1 MIYLDNIAGCAPD
14 KRVVEKILPFLTERY
29 GNASS
34 HFYHLGRDAFEAMEE
49 ARKEVAQLM
58 GANSDDV
65 YFTASGTESN
75 NLALKGVISHPDN
88 LHKKHII
95 LSELEHYS
103 LQNPARRLIS
113 KGYKVSWAKVT
124 PQGHVD
130 TDHLASLLNEDTV
143 FVAIQHANPEI
154 GTVQDIAT
162 ISKLVKASGAH
173 LHIDAVASAGLLPID
188 VDTFRADTL
197 SISGTNLYGIRGT
210 AALYIRKGVK
220 ILPVTEGGGQEQGIR
235 AGSENIVGI
244 VAMGEGARI
253 VREEMS
259 SYVPQLQALGENL
272 MSRITSLYDF
282 IHITGESDMSKR
294 LPGNV
299 SFWVEYIE
307 GESLL
312 MWYAVK
318 GFAVASGSACASNI
332 LAEDEDDLEASPI
345 LTAVGVPTDVCAG
358 SVTMSLSRT
367 NTQEHVDRVIAETP
381 DIVDRLCA
389 ISPAFN
395 K

>member
-1 MIYLDNIAGCAPD
+1 MIYLDNIAGSAPD
-14 KRVVEKILPFLTERY
+14 KRVVEKVLPFLTERY

-34 HFYHLGRDAFEAMEE
+34 HFYHLGRDAFEAVEE
-49 ARKEVAQLM
+49 ARGEVSALI
-58 GANSDDV
+58 GSTPEEI
-65 YFTASGTESN
+65 YFTSSGTESN
-75 NLALKGVISHPDN
+75 NLALKGVIAHPDN
-88 LHKKHII
+88 RHKKHII

-113 KGYKVSWAKVT
+113 QGYEVTWARVSNE
-124 PQGHVD
+124 GRVD
-130 TDHLASLLNEDTV
+130 LPYLKSIIREDTV

-154 GTVQDIAT
+154 GTIQDIAS
-162 ISKLVKASGAH
+162 IAEIVKGAGVH
-173 LHIDAVASAGLLPID
+173 FHVDGVASAGLIPVN
-188 VDTFRADTL
+188 VDALRADTL

-220 ILPVTEGGGQEQGIR
+220 LLSVMEGGGQEQGVR

-244 VAMGEGARI
+244 VAMGEAARI
-253 VREEMS
+253 VRTEMA
-259 SYVPQLQALGENL
+259 SYVPKIQALGENL
-272 MSRITSLYDF
+272 MSRITALYDF
-282 IHITGESDMSKR
+282 IHITGEPDMSKR

-332 LAEDEDDLEASPI
+332 LAEDEEDLEASPI
-345 LTAVGVPTDVCAG
+345 LTAVGVPTDICAG
-358 SVTMSLSRT
+358 SITMSLSRT
-367 NTQEHVDRVIAETP
+367 NTQEEVDRVIAETP
-381 DIVDRLCA
+381 DIIDRLCA